1 MRYHCDDLAI
11 CQRINSIPLL
21 HRVGE
26 VSETDRF
33 SDNVVLAS
41 GNFIK
46 NDVTHIIFEPID
58 E

>member
-1 MRYHCDDLAI
+1 MPEDKPYTIVAP
-11 CQRINSIPLL
+11 SS
-21 HRVGE
+21 E